1 MTDIFGLK
9 VIDTTIS
16 PRPSI
21 DSTDP
26 DDFIFNSIWNTV
38 KIWKSQ
44 LSSVTV
50 TSGGT
55 GVIEINHLLSFIPA
69 SIIFI
74 ETNPD
79 IPKRFFWSG
88 NDLAGDT
95 WQVPSSYCDS
105 TKLHIE
111 IGNPFPTTKT
121 FRVFSLIFA
130 DNGQ

>member
-9 VIDTTIS
+9 IIDTTLS
-16 PRPSI
+16 PRPSL

-38 KIWKSQ
+38 KIWNSQ
-44 LSSVTV
+44 LSSITLAAGA
-50 TSGGT
+50 SGT
-55 GVIEINHLLSFIPA
+55 IEINHNLSFIPA
-69 SIIFI
+69 SIIYI

-79 IPKRFFWSG
+79 IPKRFIW
-88 NDLAGDT
+88 AGMDT
-95 WQVPSSYCDS
+95 INWIIPSSYCDS
-105 TKLHIE
+105 TKLKIE
-111 IGNPFPTTKT
+111 INNPYSTTKT